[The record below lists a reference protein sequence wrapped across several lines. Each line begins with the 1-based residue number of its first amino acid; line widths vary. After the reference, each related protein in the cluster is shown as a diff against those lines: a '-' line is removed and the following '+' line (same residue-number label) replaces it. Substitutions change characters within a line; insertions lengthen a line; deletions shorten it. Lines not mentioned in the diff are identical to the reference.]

1 MKFYFF
7 RRNKIMNYFS
17 VMVRKRM
24 KNEDDGEEEAEKPK
38 GRKTGKKTG
47 RFASSSLLHDFFLE

>member
-1 MKFYFF
+1 MSIY

-24 KNEDDGEEEAEKPK
+24 KNDGTEGEEEVEKTVARK
-38 GRKTGKKTG
+38 GGKKSNSISQ
-47 RFASSSLLHDFFLE
+47 R